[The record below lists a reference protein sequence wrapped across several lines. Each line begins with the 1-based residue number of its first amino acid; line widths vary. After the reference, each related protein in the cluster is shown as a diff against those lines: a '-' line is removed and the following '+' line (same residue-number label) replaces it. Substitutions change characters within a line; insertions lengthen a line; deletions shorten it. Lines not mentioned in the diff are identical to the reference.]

1 MQRALLRMGTDWLGQ
16 LSDWAAALTKLLL
29 AIPAFLGLV
38 ATYFVD
44 VRAQLSR
51 LHGVFARKL

>member
-1 MQRALLRMGTDWLGQ
+1 MGTDWLGQ